1 MLPGRRG
8 RHVVKPLKI
17 HFSNFP
23 SEIFPG
29 LGKEEREYGEY
40 PSESSSGGG

>member
-1 MLPGRRG
+1 MWGQTF
-8 RHVVKPLKI
+8 KI
-17 HFSNFP
+17 HFLNSP
-23 SEIFPG
+23 SEIFRG